1 MYYLDEKQFKPEM
14 ILFGILFIP
23 CIIGLIIVN
32 VLLFEIK
39 LLIMLLIIIGIYLTI
54 VTILWKLSKR
64 RNHYFLIKDNVI
76 ELGIYDSINGK
87 VKTEVE
93 FDKIVRFEYF
103 RINSIK
109 GWLMLFSYV
118 FPKCVYLTYNK
129 NGEEQTEFIGY
140 LDIKD
145 IKEISKQTNSE
156 LKIY

>member
-1 MYYLDEKQFKPEM
+1 MYYLDEKQFKPAM
-14 ILFGILFIP
+14 ILFGIPFIP

-76 ELGIYDSINGK
+76 EFGIYDSINGK
-87 VKTEVE
+87 VKLEVE

-118 FPKCVYLTYNK
+118 FPKCVYLTYNE
-129 NGEEQTEFIGY
+129 NGEEQTKFIGY
-140 LDIKD
+140 LDIRD

>member
-1 MYYLDEKQFKPEM
+1 MYYLDEKQFKPAM
-14 ILFGILFIP
+14 ILFGIPFIP

-64 RNHYFLIKDNVI
+64 KNHYLLLKDNEI
-76 ELGIYDSINGK
+76 ELEFFDSIKGK
-87 VKTEVE
+87 IKLEVQ
-93 FDKIVRFEYF
+93 FDEIVRFEYY

-109 GWLMLFSYV
+109 GWLMLFSYI
-118 FPKCVYLTYNK
+118 FPKCVYLTYNS
-129 NGEEQTEFIGY
+129 NGEEQKKFIGY
-140 LDIKD
+140 LDIGD
-145 IKEISKQTNSE
+145 IKEVSKKTNSE